1 MTKQGQLKG
10 MPAKTQAEKDGDA
23 LIDKWENLQNRKA
36 EFTAAKKT
44 LIASLKKANR
54 SKLSIVDS
62 DGIKREIEYKE
73 SEGLTVRK
81 AGPEKEEE

>member
-1 MTKQGQLKG
+1 MTKKQEELKG
-10 MPAKTQAEKDGDA
+10 MPKKTQVELDAET

-36 EFTAAKKT
+36 EFTAAKKV
-44 LIASLKKANR
+44 LIESLKKANR
-54 SKLSIVDS
+54 SKVPIVDS

-81 AGPEKEEE
+81 ASPDK